1 MTQEIDLKNIEQ
13 KTFRESQQDGLMEL
27 VMGICML
34 AISTRL
40 FSRLL
45 IFMLILPVF
54 LFGPLLALMRRRFTH
69 PRIGYVKLIPDKPK
83 SVIAGIFLVTLVVV
97 VVMAVAF
104 FFFGDVRDFNLWLRW
119 CPFWG
124 GTVLAGMFSSLAS
137 KSGAIRYYI
146 FTGWSL
152 LSGIVLSLL
161 EFNVVETGT
170 LLYFAV
176 MGCLLI
182 PFGLVQFVMF
192 LRKHP
197 KPGQEVLD
205 GQTGN

>member
-1 MTQEIDLKNIEQ
+1 MVQEIDLKNIEQ
-13 KTFRESQQDGLMEL
+13 KTFRQSQQDGLMEL

-40 FSRLL
+40 FSRMLV
-45 IFMLILPVF
+45 FMLALPVF
-54 LFGPLLALMRRRFTH
+54 LFGPLLALLRRRFTH

-83 SVIAGIFLVTLVVV
+83 TVISGILLVTLVVIAL
-97 VVMAVAF
+97 MAVVF
-104 FFFGDVRDFNLWLRW
+104 IFFGDIRDFNLWLRW

-124 GTVLAGMFSSLAS
+124 GTVLAGMFGSLAS
-137 KSGAIRYYI
+137 KSGAARYYI
-146 FTGWSL
+146 FAGWSL
-152 LSGIVLSLL
+152 LSGIVLSVLKF
-161 EFNVVETGT
+161 EVVETGT

-176 MGCLLI
+176 MGGLLI

-197 KPGQEVLD
+197 KAVKEA
-205 GQTGN
+205 

>member
-1 MTQEIDLKNIEQ
+1 MAQEIDLKNIEQ
-13 KTFRESQQDGLMEL
+13 KTFRQSQQDGLMEL

-40 FSRLL
+40 FSRLF
-45 IFMLILPVF
+45 IFMMIIPVL

-83 SVIAGIFLVTLVVV
+83 SVITGILLVTLVVV
-97 VVMAVAF
+97 GAMAVAF
-104 FFFGDVRDFNLWLRW
+104 FFFGDVRDFNLWMRW

-137 KSGAIRYYI
+137 KSGAVRYYI
-146 FTGWSL
+146 FAGWSF
-152 LSGIVLSLL
+152 LSGTVLSVLDF
-161 EFNVVETGT
+161 EAVETGT

-176 MGCLLI
+176 MGGLLI
-182 PFGLVQFVMF
+182 PFGLVQFAMF
-192 LRKHP
+192 VRKHP
-197 KPGQEVLD
+197 KTVKEL
-205 GQTGN
+205 

>member
-13 KTFRESQQDGLMEL
+13 KTFRQSQQDGLMEL

-40 FSRLL
+40 FSRLF
-45 IFMLILPVF
+45 IFMMVIPVL
-54 LFGPLLALMRRRFTH
+54 LFGPLLALMRRHFTD

-83 SVIAGIFLVTLVVV
+83 SVITGIFLVTLVVV
-97 VVMAVAF
+97 GAMAVAF
-104 FFFGDVRDFNLWLRW
+104 FFFGDVRDFNLWMRW

-124 GTVLAGMFSSLAS
+124 GTVLAGMFSSLTS
-137 KSGAIRYYI
+137 KSGAVRYYI
-146 FTGWSL
+146 FAGWSF
-152 LSGIVLSLL
+152 LSGVVLSLI
-161 EFNVVETGT
+161 EFDVVETGV

-176 MGCLLI
+176 MGGLLI
-182 PFGLVQFVMF
+182 PFGLIQFAMF
-192 LRKHP
+192 LHKYP

-205 GQTGN
+205 GQSGN

>member
-1 MTQEIDLKNIEQ
+1 MAHEIDLKNIEQ
-13 KTFRESQQDGLMEL
+13 KTFKQSQQDGLMEL
-27 VMGICML
+27 VMGICMF
-34 AISTRL
+34 AISTRM
-40 FSRLL
+40 FSRFL
-45 IFMLILPVF
+45 IFMLALPVF

-83 SVIAGIFLVTLVVV
+83 TVITGILLVSLVVIA
-97 VVMAVAF
+97 VMAVVF
-104 FFFGDVRDFNLWLRW
+104 FFFGDVGDINLWMRW

-137 KSGAIRYYI
+137 KSGAARYYI
-146 FTGWSL
+146 FAVWSL
-152 LSGIVLSLL
+152 LSGIVLSMF
-161 EFNVVETGT
+161 EFHAVETGT

-176 MGCLLI
+176 MGGLLV

-205 GQTGN
+205 GKTGN

>member
-1 MTQEIDLKNIEQ
+1 MVQETDLKNIEQ
-13 KTFRESQQDGLMEL
+13 KTFRQSQQDGLMEL

-83 SVIAGIFLVTLVVV
+83 SVITGILLVTLVVIA
-97 VVMAVAF
+97 VMAIVF
-104 FFFGDVRDFNLWLRW
+104 LFLGDVGDINLWLKW

-137 KSGAIRYYI
+137 KSGSIRYYI
-146 FTGWSL
+146 FAGWSFL
-152 LSGIVLSLL
+152 CGIVLSVID
-161 EFNVVETGT
+161 FKVIETGT
-170 LLYFAV
+170 LLYFAF
-176 MGCLLI
+176 MGGLLV

-192 LRKHP
+192 LHQHP

-205 GQTGN
+205 GQAGN

>member
-13 KTFRESQQDGLMEL
+13 KTFRQSQQDGLMEL
-27 VMGICML
+27 VMGVCML

-54 LFGPLLALMRRRFTH
+54 LFGPLLVIMRKRFTY

-83 SVIAGIFLVTLVVV
+83 SVITGIFLVTLFVIAI
-97 VVMAVAF
+97 MAVVF
-104 FFFGDVRDFNLWLRW
+104 FFFGDIRDFNLWMRW

-146 FTGWSL
+146 FAGWSF
-152 LSGIVLSLL
+152 LSGIFLSLID
-161 EFNVVETGT
+161 FDVVETGV

-176 MGCLLI
+176 MGGLLV
-182 PFGLVQFVMF
+182 PFGLVQFIIF
-192 LRKHP
+192 LNKHP
-197 KPGQEVLD
+197 KVAKEA
-205 GQTGN
+205 

>member
-1 MTQEIDLKNIEQ
+1 MAQVTDLKDIEQ
-13 KTFRESQQDGLMEL
+13 KTFRQSQQDGLMEL

-34 AISTRL
+34 SISTRL

-83 SVIAGIFLVTLVVV
+83 SVIAGIFLVTLVVFA
-97 VVMAVAF
+97 VMAVVF
-104 FFFGDVRDFNLWLRW
+104 FFLGDVRDFNLWLRW

-146 FTGWSL
+146 FAGWSL
-152 LSGIVLSLL
+152 LSGIVLSVL
-161 EFNVVETGT
+161 EFDAVETGT

-176 MGCLLI
+176 MGGLLI
-182 PFGLVQFVMF
+182 PFGLIQFTMF

-197 KPGQEVLD
+197 RPGQEVLD

>member
-1 MTQEIDLKNIEQ
+1 
-13 KTFRESQQDGLMEL
+13 
-27 VMGICML
+27 ML

-45 IFMLILPVF
+45 IFMLALPVF

-69 PRIGYVKLIPDKPK
+69 SRIGYVRLIPDKPK
-83 SVIAGIFLVTLVVV
+83 SVITGILLVTLVVIIL
-97 VVMAVAF
+97 MAVVF
-104 FFFGDVRDFNLWLRW
+104 FFLGDVQDFKLWLRW

-124 GTVLAGMFSSLAS
+124 GTVLAGMFSFLAS
-137 KSGAIRYYI
+137 KSGATRYYI
-146 FTGWSL
+146 FAGWSL
-152 LSGIVLSLL
+152 LSGIVLSVL
-161 EFNVVETGT
+161 EFDAVETGT

-176 MGCLLI
+176 MGGLLV

-192 LRKHP
+192 LRQYP
-197 KPGQEVLD
+197 KPEQEVLD

>member
-13 KTFRESQQDGLMEL
+13 KTFRQSQQDGLMEL

-40 FSRLL
+40 FSRYL
-45 IFMLILPVF
+45 IFMLALPVF

-83 SVIAGIFLVTLVVV
+83 SVIAGIALITLVVIA
-97 VVMAVAF
+97 VMAVAF
-104 FFFGDVRDFNLWLRW
+104 FFFGNVRDFNLWLRW

-137 KSGAIRYYI
+137 KSGAMRYYI
-146 FTGWSL
+146 FAGWSF
-152 LSGIVLSLL
+152 LSGITLSVLDF
-161 EFNVVETGT
+161 EAVETGT

-176 MGCLLI
+176 MGGLLV

-192 LRKHP
+192 LRKNP
-197 KPGQEVLD
+197 KAAKES
-205 GQTGN
+205 

>member
-1 MTQEIDLKNIEQ
+1 MAQEIDLKNIEQ
-13 KTFRESQQDGLMEL
+13 KTFRQSQQDGLMEL

-45 IFMLILPVF
+45 IFMLVLPVF

-83 SVIAGIFLVTLVVV
+83 TVITGILLVTLVVIALTAV
-97 VVMAVAF
+97 VF
-104 FFFGDVRDFNLWLRW
+104 FFFGNVGDINLWLRW

-137 KSGAIRYYI
+137 QSGSIRYYI
-146 FTGWSL
+146 FAGWSL
-152 LSGIVLSLL
+152 LSGLVLSLL
-161 EFNVVETGT
+161 EFDGVETGT
-170 LLYFAV
+170 ATATAR
-176 MGCLLI
+176 
-182 PFGLVQFVMF
+182 PAAAA
-192 LRKHP
+192 P
-197 KPGQEVLD
+197 TP
-205 GQTGN
+205 